1 MVDETSC
8 VVSHF
13 QSQSKGFPN
22 LGSSEAAVDD
32 LVKKSQKIGEID
44 PESTVQTAGIE
55 ATIHYRVV
63 PLDHHEPFALQTI
76 HDPNV
81 LVQTIHLI
89 RFMTNAKQPARRPPP
104 KIVVPKE
111 R

>member
-1 MVDETSC
+1 MC
-8 VVSHF
+8 PF

-22 LGSSEAAVDD
+22 FGPPESAVDD
-32 LVKKSQKIGEID
+32 LVEKSKKIGEID
-44 PESTVQTAGIE
+44 PEPAIQTAGVK
-55 ATIHYRVV
+55 APIHERVM

-76 HDPNV
+76 HE
-81 LVQTIHLI
+81 LQTIHLI
-89 RFMTNAKQPARRPPP
+89 RFMTNAKQPANRPPP